1 MKYSGENKREE
12 DRERQDKRGERRTAT
27 VKGRR
32 GAVDERRK
40 EEDDVPTRPST
51 TTLLTQ

>member
-1 MKYSGENKREE
+1 M
-12 DRERQDKRGERRTAT
+12 ERQDKRGERRTAT

-40 EEDDVPTRPST
+40 EEDVVPTRPST
-51 TTLLTQ
+51 THIPPTTLLAQ